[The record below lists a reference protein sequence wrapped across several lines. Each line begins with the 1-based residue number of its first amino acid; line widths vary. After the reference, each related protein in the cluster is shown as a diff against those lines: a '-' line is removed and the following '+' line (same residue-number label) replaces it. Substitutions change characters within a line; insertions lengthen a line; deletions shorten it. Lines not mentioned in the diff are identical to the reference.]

1 MRRGP
6 GALVGT
12 VVATDPDLADPLTY
26 TILSGNTGGAFSIDA
41 ATGQLLVAN
50 PTLLDFETNPTVTL
64 RLQVTDSAV
73 PGLSEPANVTI
84 QLNDLT
90 GAANPTGPASGGG
103 QAPDPGPDPGPG
115 PTGGGGDD
123 QIDLGGDADGEL
135 PVLAAKK
142 RDNKPDDDEQKEDD
156 RQEKRVQR
164 LLDPINTA
172 SKE

>member
-1 MRRGP
+1 M
-6 GALVGT
+6 
-12 VVATDPDLADPLTY
+12 
-26 TILSGNTGGAFSIDA
+26 
-41 ATGQLLVAN
+41 
-50 PTLLDFETNPTVTL
+50 
-64 RLQVTDSAV
+64 TDSAI
-73 PGLSEPANVTI
+73 PGLSEPAIVTI

-90 GAANPTGPASGGG
+90 GAANPTGPVSGGG
-103 QAPDPGPDPGPG
+103 PAPDPGPDPNPGPG